1 MNEIRSST
9 FKDAGIKDTK
19 GSTSESERDIG
30 KEVQLIRTVIRG
42 DKYLENAWESC
53 EHLDITKHIPLSK
66 DLVNFT
72 TIAKHNLADCLPKIL
87 QGEPHRINVVYSTLA
102 EQEEAEKLENCT
114 VAELKKKVFYLL
126 ESFSNKH
133 VWHEFYKKEV
143 AGKTKSVH
151 IDFLNSLFEIIEE
164 KNALMSILDLIS
176 DSKQISYILRGKVC
190 EHLLS

>member
-19 GSTSESERDIG
+19 GSTNESERDIG

-42 DKYLENAWESC
+42 HKYLENAWESC
-53 EHLDITKHIPLSK
+53 EHVDITKHIPLSK
-66 DLVNFT
+66 DLINFT
-72 TIAKHNLADCLPKIL
+72 TIAKHNLTDCLPKIL
-87 QGEPHRINVVYSTLA
+87 KGEPHRLNVVYSTLA
-102 EQEEAEKLENCT
+102 EQEETEKLKNCT
-114 VAELKKKVFYLL
+114 VAKLKKKVFYLL

-133 VWHEFYKKEV
+133 VWHEFYRKEV

-151 IDFLNSLFEIIEE
+151 IDFLNSLLEIIEE